1 MKKWKI
7 AIMGCGMIAQD
18 IYIPQIKKMPKA
30 ELAAVCDINAARAKE
45 CAEKFAIPQ
54 WYSDYDELLEKCE
67 FDILMDI
74 ASIPAHHEINMKAAE
89 SRKTSLFTKTG
100 RAVCRTGYRTDRG
113 SEGSACEI
121 FSLSDSSSSARH

>member
-74 ASIPAHHEINMKAAE
+74 ASIPAHHEINMKALKAGKHLY
-89 SRKTSLFTKTG
+89 SQKPVG
-100 RAVCRTGYRTDRG
+100 
-113 SEGSACEI
+113 
-121 FSLSDSSSSARH
+121 LSVEQVTEQIEAAKEAHVK